1 MLRLFRLRALRR
13 ASRQLLAFLCVAT
26 VFLVCLAGCG
36 SVQAPTSSSQP
47 AIALS
52 ATSFDFKTVVLGQ
65 TATQTLHVSNSGTVP
80 LSITGL
86 SVSDKQFVIAG
97 PSVPRVVLPNMGL
110 DYTLSFTPSAAGADA
125 ATLQIASN
133 ATNSVASV
141 SLSGIGEKVIAAAQ
155 VTPSAVNFG
164 TLALQTTSTKNVTLQ
179 NSGDVN
185 ITISGITVAGAGFG
199 FSNLSPGYSLSPSQS
214 VTFQVWF
221 KATVSGPSSGTV
233 SILSANLSSPETLS
247 LSGTGTSSTPTPTPT
262 PTPVQ
267 HTVHLSWT
275 PSGSSVAGYRVYRSL
290 SATSGFQPITSSLV
304 TSASY
309 DDATVLSG
317 TTYYYEVTA
326 VDSAGIES
334 SDSNEATAVVPTP

>member
-1 MLRLFRLRALRR
+1 M
-13 ASRQLLAFLCVAT
+13 
-26 VFLVCLAGCG
+26 
-36 SVQAPTSSSQP
+36 
-47 AIALS
+47 ALS

-65 TATQTLHVSNSGTVP
+65 TATQTLHVSNSGTAP

-133 ATNSVASV
+133 ATNFVASV
-141 SLSGIGEKVIAAAQ
+141 SLSGTGEKVIAAAQ
-155 VTPSAVNFG
+155 VSPAAVNFG
-164 TLALQTTSTKNVTLQ
+164 TLTLQTTSTKNVTLQ

-221 KATVSGPSSGTV
+221 KPTVSGPSSGTV

-247 LSGTGTSSTPTPTPT
+247 LSGTGTTSTPTPTPT
-262 PTPVQ
+262 PTPLQ

-275 PSGSSVAGYRVYRSL
+275 ASSSSVAGYRVYRSL
-290 SATSGFQPITSSLV
+290 SVGSGFQPITSSLV
-304 TSASY
+304 PSDLY
-309 DDATVLSG
+309 DDATVVSG
-317 TTYYYEVTA
+317 TTYYYQVTA

-334 SDSNEATAVVPTP
+334 NDSNEATAVVPTP